1 MAEITT
7 YTMENKLG
15 CGLTRGAF
23 LSRLFWPRKT
33 SVHSLPAESSTNIT
47 SLPSIDSNS
56 KKPPIHNSKG
66 NRTSPSLA
74 SFIPPIFPSLRQK
87 LGKNGI
93 VWFLQGPRL
102 LLKINKAVDPQ
113 MLQEA
118 QHHPHQAQ
126 GGLKYFKPTGLS

>member
-23 LSRLFWPRKT
+23 LRRLFWPRKT

-87 LGKNGI
+87 LVRKKKG
-93 VWFLQGPRL
+93 LQNVSLINPNQNHEQKEK
-102 LLKINKAVDPQ
+102 LLKAPDSAIRNSTLSKQFINI
-113 MLQEA
+113 
-118 QHHPHQAQ
+118 
-126 GGLKYFKPTGLS
+126 LK